1 MAHQWRGVL
10 AEYREHLPFA
20 GDDTLLTLGEGGTPL
35 VAAPALSDRVGA
47 EVHVKVEGMNPTGSF
62 KDRGMVS
69 AMSRAVSDGATAVV
83 CASTGNTSAS
93 AAAYATAA
101 GITCAVLIPQGK
113 IAAGKLAQAVVHGAK
128 LIQVDGN
135 FDDCL
140 EIARKLDAE
149 HPIELVNSV
158 NPFRLQGQKTA
169 AFEVADALGRAP
181 DIHVLPVGN
190 AGNISAYWMGYKEY
204 REKGITDSLPAMW
217 GFQAAGAAPF
227 VAGHPITEPETIAT
241 AIRIGAPASWHLA
254 VEARDDSGG
263 LIDAVSDQ
271 QILDAQ
277 KLLAGEVGIFVE
289 PASAA
294 GVAGLLQQA
303 ERGQVPAGA
312 TIAITVTGNGL
323 KDTDTA
329 LTQHDLTPRVVPV
342 DIAAAAE
349 AIGL

>member
-20 GDDTLLTLGEGGTPL
+20 EGDTLLTLGEGGTPL
-35 VAAPALSDRVGA
+35 VAAPALSERVGA
-47 EVHVKVEGMNPTGSF
+47 DVHVKVEGMNPTGSF

-69 AMSRAVSDGATAVV
+69 AMSRAVSDGASAVV

-158 NPFRLQGQKTA
+158 NPYRLQGQKTA
-169 AFEVADALGRAP
+169 AFEIADALGRAP

-190 AGNISAYWMGYKEY
+190 AGNISAYWMGYREY
-204 REKGITDSLPAMW
+204 REKGITDSVPAMW

-227 VAGHPITEPETIAT
+227 VAGHPISDPETVAT

-263 LIDAVSDQ
+263 LIDAVTDQ

-277 KLLAGEVGIFVE
+277 KMLAAEVGIFVE

-303 ERGQVPAGA
+303 EKGLVPAGA

-323 KDTDTA
+323 KDIDTA
-329 LTQHDLTPRVVPV
+329 MGQHDLTPTVVPV

>member
-1 MAHQWRGVL
+1 
-10 AEYREHLPFA
+10 
-20 GDDTLLTLGEGGTPL
+20 
-35 VAAPALSDRVGA
+35 
-47 EVHVKVEGMNPTGSF
+47 
-62 KDRGMVS
+62 
-69 AMSRAVSDGATAVV
+69 
-83 CASTGNTSAS
+83 
-93 AAAYATAA
+93 
-101 GITCAVLIPQGK
+101 
-113 IAAGKLAQAVVHGAK
+113 VHGAK

-158 NPFRLQGQKTA
+158 NPYRLQGQKTG
-169 AFEVADALGRAP
+169 AFEVCDALDGAP
-181 DIHVLPVGN
+181 DIHILPVGN
-190 AGNISAYWMGYKEY
+190 AGNISAYWMGYREY
-204 REKGITDSLPAMW
+204 RDKGITDSVPQMW

-227 VAGHPITEPETIAT
+227 VAGHPISDPETIAT

-303 ERGQVPAGA
+303 ERGLVPAGA
-312 TIAITVTGNGL
+312 RIAITVTGNGL

-329 LTQHDLTPRVVPV
+329 LTQHDLTPTVVPV